1 MPPPIRNLSRQGS
14 EARSISPSLE
24 ELEAQYKLIQQSL
37 ATESD
42 DTGTDDNDV
51 MVVDSCEDS
60 QSESQGEKSADPIVL
75 DDSSNPIVLED
86 SMSSDSEKLDYPAG
100 KLKRNES
107 TTSIQTFGELG
118 LGSPMSSQPGTP
130 LISSHPGTPLPSA
143 STRESSPFIEINS
156 QFKGTTSI
164 SKDYGT
170 PILQK
175 EGSVRKLP
183 TDVAFQQG
191 IEDHIPFENLP
202 DSTGTFNKMRKLL
215 ETIKQK
221 MSFNKK
227 KKS

>member
-86 SMSSDSEKLDYPAG
+86 SMSSDSDKLDYPAG

-130 LISSHPGTPLPSA
+130 LVLSQPGTPLPRVG
-143 STRESSPFIEINS
+143 TKESSPFIEINS

>member
-1 MPPPIRNLSRQGS
+1 M
-14 EARSISPSLE
+14 SPSLE
-24 ELEAQYKLIQQSL
+24 ELEAQYQLIQQTL
-37 ATESD
+37 ATASED
-42 DTGTDDNDV
+42 DDDV

-60 QSESQGEKSADPIVL
+60 QSDSQGEKSANPIVL

-86 SMSSDSEKLDYPAG
+86 SMSSDSEKLDYPVG

-118 LGSPMSSQPGTP
+118 VGSPFSSQPGTP
-130 LISSHPGTPLPSA
+130 LPSGGPK
-143 STRESSPFIEINS
+143 ESSPFIEMSS
-156 QFKGTTSI
+156 QFKGTVSI

-175 EGSVRKLP
+175 EGSAQKLP
-183 TDVAFQQG
+183 SDVAFQQG

-202 DSTGTFNKMRKLL
+202 DATGTFNKMRNLL
-215 ETIKQK
+215 EKIKQK